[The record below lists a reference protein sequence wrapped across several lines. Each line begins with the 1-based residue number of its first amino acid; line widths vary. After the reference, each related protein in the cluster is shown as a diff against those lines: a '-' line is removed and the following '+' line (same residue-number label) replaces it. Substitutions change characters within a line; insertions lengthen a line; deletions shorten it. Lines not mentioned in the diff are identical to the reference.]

1 MVKTKNRIGIGQRP
15 CEFYP
20 SKEKGGPYPP
30 QRGSPRKAVGTP
42 RNQKRAETGKPEKKC
57 AFSFATTLPRLGAL
71 RGCEVCWRGRDLR
84 STSFAH
90 KPYQV
95 QKIETRMMER
105 RRRSSKNYLR
115 PVQIASLE
123 TIRLRAEGFEVDDD
137 NEPSPESVPTGLV
150 ERHNKMSGVEHEAW
164 NSRTV
169 RLRWKEGHWFVDR
182 KLADDFKGN
191 IPSRTFSRS
200 SQLNTSKR
208 YCLRSRTKYPWEGK
222 FLGVNF

>member
-1 MVKTKNRIGIGQRP
+1 MVRTLPNAGLQERP
-15 CEFYP
+15 LGHLVIRREQ
-20 SKEKGGPYPP
+20 K
-30 QRGSPRKAVGTP
+30 QA
-42 RNQKRAETGKPEKKC
+42 NQKKTC

-208 YCLRSRTKYPWEGK
+208 YYLRSRTKYPWEGK